1 MDVNT
6 LSNLLYKIKGCSFAS
21 IDSRCEPYP
30 KVFIETEGERVILFT
45 NQNCSGY
52 ENKVKRSLE
61 EAGKNPDNFS
71 VGSLPWGERV
81 PNTPLIIHKDK
92 YYLQTILL
100 AEGTKRYFIGDEE
113 VSVESVPRQAL
124 PRARPNQGLTAGSE
138 VIVNTYKL
146 ESLTRIALMGE
157 VLVASDEEVVIR
169 LAPTPE

>member
-1 MDVNT
+1 M
-6 LSNLLYKIKGCSFAS
+6 
-21 IDSRCEPYP
+21 
-30 KVFIETEGERVILFT
+30 
-45 NQNCSGY
+45 
-52 ENKVKRSLE
+52 
-61 EAGKNPDNFS
+61 
-71 VGSLPWGERV
+71 
-81 PNTPLIIHKDK
+81 PNTPLVIHKDK